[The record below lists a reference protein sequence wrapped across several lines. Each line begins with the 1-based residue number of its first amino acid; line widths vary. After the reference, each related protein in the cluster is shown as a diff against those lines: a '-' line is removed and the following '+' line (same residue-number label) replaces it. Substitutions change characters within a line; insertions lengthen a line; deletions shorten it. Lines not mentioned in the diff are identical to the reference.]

1 LKSVAPDIFV
11 RPAVGGF
18 AAMDYFHMREILA
31 AAEDAKQD
39 LKRQLAALLERA

>member
-1 LKSVAPDIFV
+1 
-11 RPAVGGF
+11 
-18 AAMDYFHMREILA
+18 MDYFHIGEILA